1 MTSKRSRGSRIVRI
15 LVALLALLC
24 LAGLGGAGAFYLA
37 FVRDLPDLQDVADY
51 RPSLAS
57 QVFDRNGRTIGVF
70 HNERRQLTPFEEI
83 PEHVILAFV
92 AAEDDAFFEHTGI
105 DYRSIL
111 RAAWVNLRAGGVEQ
125 GASTITQQMVKGLL
139 LSPERKFRRKI
150 REMILAR
157 RIEQRFTKEEI
168 LYLYLNQIYFGRGA
182 YGIGEAARS
191 YFGVGVA
198 DLSVAQA
205 AQLAGLPKAPSR
217 FSPFNDPARAESRR
231 RYVLGRMLEEGYI
244 DPETHAQAVAETPEF
259 IESIGGEEFAA
270 AAYFTEEVRRKLFD
284 ALGGDAVLEGGL
296 RIETTLDI
304 ELQKAAVA
312 AVRKG
317 LEDLDHRQGY
327 RGSVRKVATA
337 DIPAEL
343 EKLAIEN
350 ELVEKEPE
358 APDAEEVAAEGEAE
372 DESAAPEEPE
382 TPVQATEEPPAAEP
396 PGAEEAVAS
405 AEEAPDPLVLFRER
419 LEDERPLLGVVTAVE
434 AEAELARVGFSP
446 EISAVVELE
455 DVTWARKA
463 DPDVPGEPVTKI
475 DRVFRVG
482 DVAHFQLLPA
492 SLPASQQGAPEPQ
505 EEATDAV
512 EPVLRATL
520 YQRPIVQ
527 GALLSLDVSN
537 GDVLAL
543 VGGYDFSE
551 SEFDRVIQAR
561 RQPGS
566 AFKPLT
572 YGAALAYEDEQ
583 GFRRYTPASIIHDRP
598 KVYEDRRTGFVWKP
612 KNYGRRFYGP
622 ITLRKALAKSINNAA
637 VHLCDDVGVDEV
649 MAYAKRLGIDSPLE
663 RSLALALGT
672 SGVSLLELTR
682 AYAVFPAGGRRVV
695 PRFIRRVIDRDGNV
709 LFEDA
714 ALGVAMERLP
724 DPDAEV
730 EEMPEEEVAAAE
742 IPAEAEAPAEGEEA
756 SEDPPQDPDQLISP
770 EDAYLLTDMLMAVV
784 NEGTGWRL
792 KELGRRLGGKTGT
805 TNDQADAWFM
815 GFSPDIV
822 TGVWVGHDESRFLG
836 FGETGSRAAAPI
848 WVDYMRVALE
858 GRPMRDFPVPESI
871 VFTRIDRETGLLA
884 TRNSTETLWQPFI
897 AGSEP
902 TETADTR
909 RTTDEALRDL
919 REDALTSD
927 SAMRMMQMDS
937 F

>member
-1 MTSKRSRGSRIVRI
+1 MTSKRSRGSRVVRI

-37 FVRDLPDLQDVADY
+37 FVRDLPDLQNVTDY
-51 RPSLAS
+51 RPPLAS
-57 QVFDRNGRTIGVF
+57 HVFDRNGRAIGVF

-217 FSPFNDPARAESRR
+217 FSPFNDPDRAESRR

-244 DPETHAQAVAETPEF
+244 DPETHALAVAETPEF
-259 IESIGGEEFAA
+259 TESIGGEEFAA
-270 AAYFTEEVRRKLFD
+270 AAYFTEEVRRTLFD
-284 ALGGDAVLEGGL
+284 ALGGDTVLEGGL
-296 RIETTLDI
+296 RIETTLDV
-304 ELQKAAVA
+304 ELQKTAVA

-343 EKLAIEN
+343 ETLAIEN

-358 APDAEEVAAEGEAE
+358 ALEAEEVAGQGETE
-372 DESAAPEEPE
+372 DESGAAEPE
-382 TPVQATEEPPAAEP
+382 ATVEAMEEPPAAEP
-396 PGAEEAVAS
+396 PVAEEAVAS
-405 AEEAPDPLVLFRER
+405 AEEEPDPLVLFRER

-463 DPDVPGEPVTKI
+463 NPDVPGEPVTRI

-492 SLPASQQGAPEPQ
+492 SQPGAPESQ
-505 EEATDAV
+505 EEAAEAA

-520 YQRPIVQ
+520 YPRPIVQ
-527 GALLSLDVSN
+527 GALLSLDVSS

-572 YGAALAYEDEQ
+572 YGAALAYEDDQ

-612 KNYGRRFYGP
+612 KNYGRKFYGP
-622 ITLRKALAKSINNAA
+622 ITLRKALAKSVNNAA
-637 VHLCDDVGVDEV
+637 VHLCDDVGVDQV
-649 MAYAKRLGIDSPLE
+649 MAYAKRLGIESPLE

-730 EEMPEEEVAAAE
+730 EEMPEEEVAAVEIAAAE
-742 IPAEAEAPAEGEEA
+742 VPAEGEEA
-756 SEDPPQDPDQLISP
+756 SEDPPPDPNQLISP

-884 TRNSTETLWQPFI
+884 TRNSTDTIWQPFI